1 MIGID
6 SYMGSYLD
14 RRMKYMIE
22 EWSLGTY
29 RDFGDLEVRLK
40 GIEDA
45 VKELDK
51 FEMEADAK
59 LSDLE
64 KRVERIK
71 GVKK

>member
-6 SYMGSYLD
+6 NYLGGYLD

-29 RDFGDLEVRLK
+29 RDLGDLEVRLK
-40 GIEDA
+40 DLEEEIQ
-45 VKELDK
+45 ELDK

-59 LSDLE
+59 LTDLE
-64 KRVERIK
+64 KRIERIRE
-71 GVKK
+71 VKR

>member
-1 MIGID
+1 MMGIE

-29 RDFGDLEVRLK
+29 RDLGDLEVRIK
-40 GIEDA
+40 GIETA
-45 VKELDK
+45 VQELDK

-59 LSDLE
+59 LTDLE
-64 KRVERIK
+64 NRLKRIREERK
-71 GVKK
+71 

>member
-22 EWSLGTY
+22 EWSLGTQ
-29 RDFGDLEVRLK
+29 RDLGDFEVRLK
-40 GIEDA
+40 GIETA
-45 VKELDK
+45 MQELDK